1 VSCFHSTAPQPDRS
15 RMIVVPSRL
24 EVACVTDAQTWTL
37 IGGFLAVMVAMSGLL
52 LRVVG
57 AEIRGLRG
65 EMTAQISGL
74 RGEMTFEVGGLR
86 SEMSAEIGGLRG
98 EMNARFDA
106 VNVRFDG
113 VDRRLDGLD
122 NEVQALSRR
131 VFGVDGH

>member
-1 VSCFHSTAPQPDRS
+1 
-15 RMIVVPSRL
+15 MIVVPSRL
-24 EVACVTDAQTWTL
+24 EVARVNDAQTWTL
-37 IGGFLAVMVAMSGLL
+37 IGGFLAVTVAMSGLL

-65 EMTAQISGL
+65 EMSAEI
-74 RGEMTFEVGGLR
+74 GGLWG
-86 SEMSAEIGGLRG
+86 EMSAEIGGLRG

-122 NEVQALSRR
+122 NDVQALSRR